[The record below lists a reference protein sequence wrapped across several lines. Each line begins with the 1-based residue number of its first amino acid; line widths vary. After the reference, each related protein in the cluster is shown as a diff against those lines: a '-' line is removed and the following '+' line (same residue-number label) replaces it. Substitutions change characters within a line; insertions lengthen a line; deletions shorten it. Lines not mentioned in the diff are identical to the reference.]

1 MSVRRTGRK
10 MLSYATGA
18 AFIDRTGAVV
28 AADPGFLAAL
38 GLPAH
43 DPTGAL
49 RTLAEGSPI
58 LRALLGG
65 DGPDH
70 VRLPSGAGEL
80 LLTRHAAEGGSL
92 LLVRTSGLQER
103 LEHGLR
109 SAALSRLVSGVAHD
123 IKNPLNAMS
132 LQLALLSEKLSPDGA
147 AGVPHLSA
155 LREQIGRVNEVVRRF
170 MDVTDPGAPLGYTEL
185 GALVCDAGALFGHE
199 ARRRRVQLVIQPPR
213 GVVRTAGDPAR
224 IGSLVLVLLA
234 GAMAATPDGGRVE
247 AAVEAEDGQA
257 VLRLAH
263 AVGDGERESGY
274 DRGVVEI
281 AALSLGA
288 TLTDREEEGVEHVLL
303 RLPRIE
309 RT

>member
-1 MSVRRTGRK
+1 

-18 AFIDRTGAVV
+18 AYIDRTGAVL

-38 GLPAH
+38 GLPAQ

-49 RTLAEGSPI
+49 RARAEGDPS

-65 DGPDH
+65 GGPDR
-70 VRLPSGAGEL
+70 VRLGSSQGDLELVRHPAETGA
-80 LLTRHAAEGGSL
+80 L
-92 LLVRTSGLQER
+92 LLVCAPRLQER

-109 SAALSRLVSGVAHD
+109 SAALSRLVAGMAHD

-132 LQLALLSEKLSPDGA
+132 LQLALLGEKLSADGA
-147 AGVPHLSA
+147 AGAPHLSA
-155 LREQIGRVNEVVRRF
+155 LREQIGRVNDVVRRF
-170 MDVTDPGAPLGYTEL
+170 MDVTDPPAPLGYAEL
-185 GALVCDAGALFGHE
+185 GGLLADAGTLFGHE
-199 ARRRRVQLVIQPPR
+199 ARRRRVQLVVEPAH
-213 GVVRTAGDPAR
+213 GVVRAAGDPAR
-224 IGSLVLVLLA
+224 VWSLVLVLLA

-263 AVGDGERESGY
+263 AVGDGEDDTSY
-274 DRGVVEI
+274 DREVTFAAA
-281 AALSLGA
+281 AALGGA
-288 TLTDREEEGVEHVLL
+288 MVCELEEGVSRIEL
-303 RLPRIE
+303 RLPRSE